1 MEYGAIHQKPSPA
14 GNLSQGMV
22 FRFVHIGRLPL
33 TYAMA

>member
-1 MEYGAIHQKPSPA
+1 MGLFTTKKPSPA

-22 FRFVHIGRLPL
+22 FRFVHIGCLPL